1 MDFKRGIPFAWTNM
15 LPTYLKVLKAR
26 ASQALNMRD
35 WFDII
40 LKFSEAID
48 IGWDKGRQVS
58 A

>member
-1 MDFKRGIPFAWTNM
+1 M

-26 ASQALNMRD
+26 AARALNILDR
-35 WFDII
+35 FDII